1 MPLLAYANRVDPRA
15 VVNQRVVHP
24 CRHTEFA
31 LEHILANHVA
41 VPMNILAL
49 ILADM
54 KLFKAGTPY
63 QLPAVTHRQVQQV
76 KEDLVVFSPRRPL
89 AQSILLSGRG
99 LTSKQA

>member
-41 VPMNILAL
+41 VHMNTPAL
-49 ILADM
+49 TSADTM
-54 KLFKAGTPY
+54 LLRAETPH
-63 QLPAVTHRQVQQV
+63 QLPAVAHRQVQQA
-76 KEDLVVFSPRRPL
+76 KGDLVVLSPRRPL
-89 AQSILLSGRG
+89 VQSILLNGRG